1 MDKAKAEK
9 KAQIDEVLQKIKD
22 GADFNEMIKEYNED
36 PGETAIE
43 DGTYDGYVF
52 TTGEM
57 VEEFEKAAFALKEGE
72 VSDVIETSYG
82 YHIIKRLPMDES
94 YIEKNLGSMITNNS
108 EYSTDYNSKLEEEFN
123 NMTIS
128 YDDCYE
134 SINVK
139 SLT

>member
-1 MDKAKAEK
+1 
-9 KAQIDEVLQKIKD
+9 
-22 GADFNEMIKEYNED
+22 
-36 PGETAIE
+36 
-43 DGTYDGYVF
+43 
-52 TTGEM
+52 
-57 VEEFEKAAFALKEGE
+57 
-72 VSDVIETSYG
+72 
-82 YHIIKRLPMDES
+82 MDES

>member
-1 MDKAKAEK
+1 
-9 KAQIDEVLQKIKD
+9 
-22 GADFNEMIKEYNED
+22 
-36 PGETAIE
+36 
-43 DGTYDGYVF
+43 
-52 TTGEM
+52 M